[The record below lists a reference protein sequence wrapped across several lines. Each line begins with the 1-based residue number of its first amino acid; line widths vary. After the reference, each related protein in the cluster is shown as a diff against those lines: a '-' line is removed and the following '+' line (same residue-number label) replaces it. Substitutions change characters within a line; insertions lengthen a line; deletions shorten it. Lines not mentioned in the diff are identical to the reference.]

1 MIPQSAKG
9 IKQNSS
15 QLFEVRLYTLF
26 FVYPNF
32 VLLFFFFFPH
42 PLLPLCREGLEEQ
55 RRMVKGEPAHSGE
68 WGKGTL

>member
-32 VLLFFFFFPH
+32 VLLFFFFFSTP
-42 PLLPLCREGLEEQ
+42 PS
-55 RRMVKGEPAHSGE
+55 PA
-68 WGKGTL
+68 L

>member
-32 VLLFFFFFPH
+32 VLLFFFFFHTPFS
-42 PLLPLCREGLEEQ
+42 RFVGRGWKSKEE
-55 RRMVKGEPAHSGE
+55 
-68 WGKGTL
+68 W

>member
-32 VLLFFFFFPH
+32 VLLFFFFFFHTPFS
-42 PLLPLCREGLEEQ
+42 RFVGRGWKSKEE
-55 RRMVKGEPAHSGE
+55 
-68 WGKGTL
+68 W